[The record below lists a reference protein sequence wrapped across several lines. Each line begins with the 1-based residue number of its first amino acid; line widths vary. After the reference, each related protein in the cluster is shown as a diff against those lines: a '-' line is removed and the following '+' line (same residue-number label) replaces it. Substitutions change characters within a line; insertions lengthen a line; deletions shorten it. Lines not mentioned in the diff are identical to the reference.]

1 MNCSNCY
8 PLKHSCFFSSITD
21 PEKDKNLKK
30 KPSMSLGK
38 PAFVVFRGCF
48 FVFPLKHG
56 MFREAEAAANIDL
69 LDMDEPPR
77 LESRADLV
85 SVL

>member
-1 MNCSNCY
+1 MF
-8 PLKHSCFFSSITD
+8 KHYIMIFFFHHGPRKRQKS
-21 PEKDKNLKK
+21 EKKHLHVF
-30 KPSMSLGK
+30 GV
-38 PAFVVFRGCF
+38 PALVVFRGCF